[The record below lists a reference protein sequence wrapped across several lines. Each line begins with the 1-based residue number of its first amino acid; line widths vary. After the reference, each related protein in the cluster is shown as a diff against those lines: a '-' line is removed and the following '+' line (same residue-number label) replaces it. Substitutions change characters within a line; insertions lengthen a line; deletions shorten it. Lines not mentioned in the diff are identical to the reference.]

1 MALIRNVL
9 FLTFEDID
17 TGMEKKR
24 VRQVF
29 EKQGYKIIAETKIE
43 ATGLVKEWIMQGPVH
58 YGKMD
63 IAMPMPESE
72 QKAKILQFDP
82 AGGGK

>member
-17 TGMEKKR
+17 TNTEKTR

-29 EKQGYKIIAETKIE
+29 EAQGYKIIAETKIE

-63 IAMPMPESE
+63 LAMPMPE
-72 QKAKILQFDP
+72 QKAKIPQFDP
-82 AGGGK
+82 AGGEK